1 MERCL
6 LHITGMHCA
15 ACSARVEKVVGRL
28 SGVNQVNV
36 NLLAGKAFI
45 IYDPQIIS
53 IENISEAIVKAG
65 FGVADEKEATQPT
78 VKPIYSAKTLLGCVI
93 FSLILAYLSMGGHM
107 LGLPLPLFIDF
118 RIHPAGFALCQLVLT
133 LPVLW
138 LGRRFY
144 LAGYPALFRRAPN
157 MDSLVALG
165 TSAAVLYSL
174 YATVMIISGK
184 TDFVHQL
191 YFETATMII
200 TLVTVGKFL
209 EERAK
214 KQANSALSKL
224 LALAPEQAII
234 ETEQGERL
242 IDSKLLQ
249 PGDVVIVKPGAR
261 LPVDG
266 KVIEGESS
274 VDESFLTGESLPRD
288 IGVGS
293 LVKGGTVNGAGYF
306 KFQAEQVGGD
316 TVLAQIARLLEEAE
330 SQKAPIS
337 RLADKV
343 AGVFVPIVL
352 LVALISATLWLLT
365 GQSIDFCLSVFISI
379 LVIAC
384 PCALGL
390 ATPTAITV
398 GMGKGAEL
406 GVLIKSGAA
415 LEGTAHVDTVMLD
428 KTGTITQG
436 KPALAATIVNEQ
448 AGVSRDQVLSWAA
461 SMETVSE
468 HPLALAI
475 QSAAA
480 AEQLPVLSLSQR
492 QVLPGRGLQAEIQGH
507 LLFLGNH
514 RLLAEQNVDVSCLSD
529 AVTLWQKKG
538 ATVTYLAEAGQVLA
552 AFAIADS
559 LIPGNAEQIAAL
571 RRQGYRVWMLTGD
584 NRQTANAIAQAVG
597 VDDVASE
604 LLPQDKLKQIENR
617 KDEGNV
623 VAMVGDGINDAP
635 ALKKADIGVAIGA
648 GADIAMEAADI
659 ILLRQDLSGL
669 NALLQLA
676 AYTMRIIKQNL
687 VWAFCYNIAGIPIA
701 AGLLYIWGGP
711 LLNPMIG
718 AAAMSLSS
726 VTVVSNALRIKRF
739 REKTA
744 AEILAAKK
752 EC

>member
-6 LHITGMHCA
+6 LQVTGMHCA

-28 SGVNQVNV
+28 PGVQQANV

-45 IYDPQIIS
+45 VYDPDMVS
-53 IENISEAIVKAG
+53 VADMTAAIVKAG
-65 FGVADEKEATQPT
+65 FGVTDEDEAEQIQ
-78 VKPIYSAKTLLGCVI
+78 VKPLYTAATLLWCLV
-93 FSLILAYLSMGGHM
+93 FSLMLSYLSMGGHM
-107 LGLPLPLFIDF
+107 LGLPLPAALDF
-118 RIHPAGFALCQLVLT
+118 HSHPAAFALCQCLLT
-133 LPVLW
+133 LPVIW

-144 LAGYPALFRRAPN
+144 LSGYPALFRRAPN

-165 TSAAVLYSL
+165 TSAAFLYSL
-174 YATVMIISGK
+174 YAMAMIFAGK
-184 TDFVHQL
+184 TDFVHRL
-191 YFETATMII
+191 YFETAAMII
-200 TLVTVGKFL
+200 TLVVVGKFL

-214 KQANSALSKL
+214 RQANSALSKL
-224 LALAPEQAII
+224 LALAPEQATI

-266 KVIEGESS
+266 TVIEGESS
-274 VDESFLTGESLPRD
+274 VDESFLTGESLPRE

-306 KFQAEQVGGD
+306 KFLAEQVGGD

-330 SQKAPIS
+330 SQKAPVS
-337 RLADKV
+337 RLADKA

-352 LVALISATLWLLT
+352 LIALLSTGLWALS
-365 GQSIDFCLSVFISI
+365 GQNLDFCLSVFISV

-406 GVLIKSGAA
+406 GILIKSGAA
-415 LEGTAHVDTVMLD
+415 LEQTAHVNTLMLD

-436 KPALAATIVNEQ
+436 KPALMDVILNDG
-448 AGVSRDQVLSWAA
+448 AGVSRQQVLSWAA
-461 SMETVSE
+461 SMETASE
-468 HPLALAI
+468 HPLA
-475 QSAAA
+475 AAFQAATA
-480 AEQLPVLSLSQR
+480 AENVSLAPVAR
-492 QVLPGRGLQAEIQGH
+492 MQVLPGRGLHAEAAERD
-507 LLFLGNH
+507 LFLGNH
-514 RLLAEQNVDVSCLSD
+514 RLLAEQQVDVGPL
-529 AVTLWQKKG
+529 AREAQIWQRRG
-538 ATVTYLAEAGQVLA
+538 ATVAYLAEPGRLLA
-552 AFAIADS
+552 AFAIADAV
-559 LIPGNAEQIAAL
+559 IPGNPQQIAAL
-571 RRQGYRVWMLTGD
+571 RRQGYEVCMLTGD
-584 NRQTANAIAQAVG
+584 GRHTAKAIAREAG
-597 VDDVASE
+597 VDEVAAE
-604 LLPQDKLKQIENR
+604 LLPQDKLKEIQKR
-617 KDEGNV
+617 RDAGKV

-635 ALKKADIGVAIGA
+635 ALKQADIGVAIGA

-687 VWAFCYNIAGIPIA
+687 LWAFCYNIAGIPIA

-726 VTVVSNALRIKRF
+726 VSVVSNALRIKRF

-744 AEILAAKK
+744 AEILAAN
-752 EC
+752 